1 MRVCVCRYEEEIDK
15 IVRSAQKELKLE
27 NEFRT
32 IEEYWNEQVRITQS
46 LTFS

>member
-1 MRVCVCRYEEEIDK
+1 MRVSVYRYEEEIDK

-32 IEEYWNEQVRITQS
+32 IEEYWNEQVRITQP
-46 LTFS
+46 LTFF